1 MRSKCV
7 WIKNTNPDL
16 RTETQKLKISKSP
29 FSQTQQ
35 YHQILKPHSIK
46 SIQKYN
52 TTNPNKKISKSEQP
66 ISFKKKPSKLI
77 SFKKK
82 NPANPPQANPNS
94 VAMLPTDKLFSDG
107 KLVPLQLS
115 LVKCERAHPPKN
127 CIAHPPKNHRP
138 IVNPSARLDQVQGDG
153 MAALSSL
160 SLPLSHLGFV
170 VGLGFLGGFC

>member
-82 NPANPPQANPNS
+82 TQQTHLKQTQIRWPCSPPTSSSPIESSFHYSSRRSN
-94 VAMLPTDKLFSDG
+94 VREHIHLK
-107 KLVPLQLS
+107 
-115 LVKCERAHPPKN
+115 
-127 CIAHPPKNHRP
+127 IA
-138 IVNPSARLDQVQGDG
+138 
-153 MAALSSL
+153 
-160 SLPLSHLGFV
+160 
-170 VGLGFLGGFC
+170 